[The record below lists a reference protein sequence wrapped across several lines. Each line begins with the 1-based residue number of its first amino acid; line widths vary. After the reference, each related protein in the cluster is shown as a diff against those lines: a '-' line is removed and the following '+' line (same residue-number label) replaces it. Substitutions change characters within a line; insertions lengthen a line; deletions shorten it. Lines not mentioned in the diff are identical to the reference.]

1 MPRTAGN
8 GETLAQPGPSGAG
21 DRPRPVPARGHGPPP
36 APAGVAPRPGSVTEV
51 ASEIRLASTADSGP
65 LLDLL
70 DQLGYPSTPRRLVA
84 QLASASG
91 GGGAVLVAVDGDS
104 VSGFASYQIVYFF
117 EDGAPRCRLTAIAVD
132 EAMRRTGVGQ
142 RLVAEV
148 ERRARAAACT
158 ELEVM
163 SAHRPERAAAHAFYP
178 ASGFVDGSRD
188 CGFYT
193 KVLR

>member
-1 MPRTAGN
+1 MPATAGT
-8 GETLAQPGPSGAG
+8 GRLWHSAT
-21 DRPRPVPARGHGPPP
+21 
-36 APAGVAPRPGSVTEV
+36 GVAPGRDPSGPTPPVEATAPGGLAPPPGSVTTV
-51 ASEIRLASTADSGP
+51 ASEIRPASTADAPS
-65 LLDLL
+65 LLALL
-70 DQLGYPSTPRRLVA
+70 DQLGYPSTPHRLVT
-84 QLASASG
+84 QLATAAG
-91 GGGAVLVAVDGDS
+91 DRGEVLVAADGES

-132 EAMRRTGVGQ
+132 EGVRHTGVGQ

-163 SAHRPERAAAHAFYP
+163 TAHRPERAAAHAFYP
-178 ASGFVDGSRD
+178 ALGFVDASRE

-193 KVLR
+193 KILS

>member
-1 MPRTAGN
+1 
-8 GETLAQPGPSGAG
+8 
-21 DRPRPVPARGHGPPP
+21 V
-36 APAGVAPRPGSVTEV
+36 AGVAPAIRP
-51 ASEIRLASTADSGP
+51 ASMADSAP
-65 LLDLL
+65 LLALL
-70 DQLGYPSTPRRLVA
+70 GQLGYPSTPGRLGV

-91 GGGAVLVAVDGDS
+91 DHGAVLVAADGDA

-132 EAMRRTGVGQ
+132 EAARQRGVGHQ
-142 RLVAEV
+142 LVAEV

-158 ELEVM
+158 ELEVV

-178 ASGFVDGSRD
+178 ALGFVDASRG

-193 KVLR
+193 KVLS